1 MGVFNE
7 KGKNKLESTF
17 VKVKESMSPVA
28 TAQKLSRVLH
38 QGGAN
43 WLPFFFTLKNASKKT
58 YLQTYN

>member
-43 WLPFFFTLKNASKKT
+43 WLPFFLP
-58 YLQTYN
+58 